1 MIKASILVISGEIY
15 CKKVLKLKKC
25 VHNQESS
32 AFEENHCLQKENRKK
47 QQQQI
52 KEPTP
57 EGTGLTK

>member
-1 MIKASILVISGEIY
+1 MEKSIA
-15 CKKVLKLKKC
+15 KKVLKLKKC

-32 AFEENHCLQKENRKK
+32 AFEESHCLQKENRKK